1 MDRLIKNHATTTTE
15 IGYENRLTKEEKNR
29 LVHDLIKRVFDKI
42 NKFDKAGSSNKVDNQ
57 ELDIA
62 NEQRY
67 TIDRFEANYAVC
79 ENRETR
85 KMINIDVSNLP
96 NNVQEG
102 DILVYKDNTYTID
115 EIERKEI
122 EERINEKIKN
132 IFED

>member
-29 LVHDLIKRVFDKI
+29 LIHDLIKRVFEKI
-42 NKFDKAGSSNKVDNQ
+42 DIFDKVDIEETKQLN
-57 ELDIA
+57 IA
-62 NEQRY
+62 KEEKY
-67 TIDRFEANYAVC
+67 TIDRFEGNYAVC

-85 KMINIDVSNLP
+85 KMTNIDISKLP
-96 NNVQEG
+96 NNIQEG
-102 DILVYKDNTYTID
+102 DILVYKDNTYIID
-115 EIERKEI
+115 ELERKEI